1 VLIEFGS
8 RSEPMLANRQH
19 GDKLE
24 GPTKSW
30 KFLIEHVPSTCG
42 VAGRQ
47 LAEAS
52 LAEACKNLANTR
64 EDQ

>member
-1 VLIEFGS
+1 
-8 RSEPMLANRQH
+8 MLANSQH
-19 GDKLE
+19 SEKLD

-30 KFLIEHVPSTCG
+30 KFLIEHVLSTCG
-42 VAGRQ
+42 VFDMQ

-52 LAEACKNLANTR
+52 LADSCKNLANTR